1 MVLAKNSR
9 YGIFMKEN
17 NSILSL
23 VPNILTLFRSFA
35 AIMLPLIIIYGD
47 EIGALI
53 ATPILILAGVSDYF
67 DGFFA
72 RKYKVISNFGK
83 ILDPVADKLL
93 VIGVIFAL
101 ASENMFDYYYSF
113 LPALLIVLREILI
126 SGLRESVSSY
136 RISLKVTLLAKW
148 KTTIQLI
155 ACGSFLV
162 WRSNPFFF
170 NTEVLGLISYILL
183 WIAGIITFVTGLQ
196 YITKIIKFFNKEIN
210 RE

>member
-1 MVLAKNSR
+1 
-9 YGIFMKEN
+9 MKKN
-17 NSILSL
+17 NSILSII
-23 VPNILTLFRSFA
+23 PNVLTLFRSLA
-35 AIMLPLIIIYGD
+35 AIILPIIIIYGD

-53 ATPILILAGVSDYF
+53 ATPILILAGISDYF

-72 RKYKVISNFGK
+72 RKYNVISNFGK
-83 ILDPVADKLL
+83 VLDPIADKLL

-101 ASENMFDYYYSF
+101 ASENMFDYYYAF
-113 LPALLIVLREILI
+113 LPALLIVLREILV
-126 SGLRESVSSY
+126 SGLRESISSY
-136 RISLKVTLLAKW
+136 KISLEVTHLAKW

-162 WRSNPFFF
+162 WRSNTFLY
-170 NTEVLGLISYILL
+170 NAEILGLISYILL
-183 WIAGIITFVTGLQ
+183 WIAGIITFITGLQ

>member
-1 MVLAKNSR
+1 
-9 YGIFMKEN
+9 MKEN
-17 NSILSL
+17 NSILRL

-35 AIMLPLIIIYGD
+35 AIILPLTIIYGG

-72 RKYKVISNFGK
+72 RKYKVVSNFGK

-101 ASENMFDYYYSF
+101 ASENMLDYYYSF
-113 LPALLIVLREILI
+113 FPALLIVLREILI
-126 SGLRESVSSY
+126 SGLRESISSY
-136 RISLKVTLLAKW
+136 KISLEVTLLAKW
-148 KTTIQLI
+148 KTTIQLV

-162 WRSNPFFF
+162 WRSNTFFY
-170 NTEVLGLISYILL
+170 NNEILGLISYILL
-183 WIAGIITFVTGLQ
+183 WIAGIITFITGLQ
-196 YITKIIKFFNKEIN
+196 YIIKIIKFFNK
-210 RE
+210 

>member
-1 MVLAKNSR
+1 MNEKN
-9 YGIFMKEN
+9 F
-17 NSILSL
+17 ILCL
-23 VPNILTLFRSFA
+23 IPNILTLFRSFA
-35 AIMLPLIIIYGD
+35 AIILPLIIIYGG

-101 ASENMFDYYYSF
+101 ASENMLDYYYSF
-113 LPALLIVLREILI
+113 FPALLIVLREILI
-126 SGLRESVSSY
+126 SGLRESISSY
-136 RISLKVTLLAKW
+136 NISLKVTLLAKW
-148 KTTIQLI
+148 KTTIQLV

-162 WRSNPFFF
+162 WRSNTFFY
-170 NTEVLGLISYILL
+170 NNEILGLISYILL
-183 WIAGIITFVTGLQ
+183 WIAGIITFITGLQ
-196 YITKIIKFFNKEIN
+196 YIIKIIKFFNK
-210 RE
+210 

>member
-1 MVLAKNSR
+1 
-9 YGIFMKEN
+9 MKEIS
-17 NSILSL
+17 SILHL
-23 VPNILTLFRSFA
+23 IPNILTLFRSFA
-35 AIMLPLIIIYGD
+35 AIILPLIIIYGG

-72 RKYKVISNFGK
+72 RKYRVISNFGK
-83 ILDPVADKLL
+83 ILDPIADKLL

-101 ASENMFDYYYSF
+101 ASENMLDYYYSF
-113 LPALLIVLREILI
+113 IPALLIVLREILI
-126 SGLRESVSSY
+126 SGLRESVSSHK
-136 RISLKVTLLAKW
+136 ISLTVTLLAKW

-162 WRSNPFFF
+162 WRSNNFFY
-170 NTEVLGLISYILL
+170 NTEILGLISYILL
-183 WIAGIITFVTGLQ
+183 WLAGVITFITGLQ
-196 YITKIIKFFNKEIN
+196 YITKIIKFFNKQIN

>member
-1 MVLAKNSR
+1 
-9 YGIFMKEN
+9 MKKN
-17 NSILSL
+17 NSILSII
-23 VPNILTLFRSFA
+23 PNVLTLFRSLA
-35 AIMLPLIIIYGD
+35 AIILPIIIIYGD

-53 ATPILILAGVSDYF
+53 ATPILILAGISDYF

-101 ASENMFDYYYSF
+101 ASENMLDYYYSF

-126 SGLRESVSSY
+126 SGLRESVSSHK
-136 RISLKVTLLAKW
+136 ISLTVTLLAKW

-162 WRSNPFFF
+162 WRSNTFFY
-170 NTEVLGLISYILL
+170 NTEILGLISYILL
-183 WIAGIITFVTGLQ
+183 WIAGMITFITGLQ
-196 YITKIIKFFNKEIN
+196 YITKIIEFFNKEID

>member
-1 MVLAKNSR
+1 MN
-9 YGIFMKEN
+9 EN
-17 NSILSL
+17 NSILCL
-23 VPNILTLFRSFA
+23 IPNILTLFRSCA
-35 AIMLPLIIIYGD
+35 AIILPLIIIYGG

-101 ASENMFDYYYSF
+101 ASENMLDYYYSF
-113 LPALLIVLREILI
+113 FPALLIVLREILI
-126 SGLRESVSSY
+126 SGLRESISSY
-136 RISLKVTLLAKW
+136 KISLEVTLLAKW
-148 KTTIQLI
+148 KTTIQLV

-162 WRSNPFFF
+162 WRSNTFFY
-170 NTEVLGLISYILL
+170 NNEILGLISYILL
-183 WIAGIITFVTGLQ
+183 WIAGIITFITGLQ
-196 YITKIIKFFNKEIN
+196 YIIKIIKFFNK
-210 RE
+210 